1 MRLHRQYGHGLR
13 NLADSMSGGAYG
25 VKAQS
30 PKPDN
35 DPATGGKKATLINVN
50 DRTIDTKSWKSFFL
64 GGVVG
69 LQYND
74 NTFGKCFYAMV
85 DTVNFYDYF
94 LADAQALL
102 TDGNFYNL
110 FVYEPTRF
118 TSNLA
123 ALFE

>member
-1 MRLHRQYGHGLR
+1 
-13 NLADSMSGGAYG
+13 MSGGAYG
-25 VKAQS
+25 VRGQS
-30 PKPDN
+30 PSPDN
-35 DPATGGKKATLINVN
+35 DPATGGRKGPADIVVN
-50 DRTIDTKSWKSFFL
+50 ERTIQTKSWKSFFL

-94 LADAQALL
+94 LADATLLL
-102 TDGNFYNL
+102 TEGNFYNL

-118 TSNLA
+118 ASNLA

>member
-25 VKAQS
+25 VKAPS

-94 LADAQALL
+94 VADFQAL
-102 TDGNFYNL
+102 D
-110 FVYEPTRF
+110 V
-118 TSNLA
+118 
-123 ALFE
+123 

>member
-25 VKAQS
+25 VKGAS
-30 PKPDN
+30 PSPDN
-35 DPATGGKKATLINVN
+35 DPATGGKRATNIVVN

-64 GGVVG
+64 GSVVG

-85 DTVNFYDYF
+85 DTV
-94 LADAQALL
+94 
-102 TDGNFYNL
+102 
-110 FVYEPTRF
+110 
-118 TSNLA
+118 
-123 ALFE
+123 